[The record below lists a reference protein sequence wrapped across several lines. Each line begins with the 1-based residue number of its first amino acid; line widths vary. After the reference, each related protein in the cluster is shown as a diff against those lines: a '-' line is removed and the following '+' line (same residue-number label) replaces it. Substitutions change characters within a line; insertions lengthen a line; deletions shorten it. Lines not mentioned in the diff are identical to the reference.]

1 MNQPMPVTKVDR
13 CSMCGKMTSKLVAG
27 HFLCPACCELHGAS
41 FAFGAKAAEKILC
54 YYRIAKSKL
63 RGKLKSLL
71 WWR

>member
-1 MNQPMPVTKVDR
+1 MSVTKVDR

-41 FAFGAKAAEKILC
+41 FAIGAKTVERILC
-54 YYRIAKSKL
+54 WSRLAKL
-63 RGKLKSLL
+63 KLKSLL